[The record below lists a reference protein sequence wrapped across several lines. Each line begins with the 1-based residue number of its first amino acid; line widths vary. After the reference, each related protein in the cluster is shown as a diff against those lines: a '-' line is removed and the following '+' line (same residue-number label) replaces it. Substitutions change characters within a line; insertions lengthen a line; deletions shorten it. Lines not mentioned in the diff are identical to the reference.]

1 MKIYLFGL
9 GLLFLSFSCAT
20 STKVEGGKKVQWS
33 KNYGPSKVDVSKAI
47 MKKEKVNIGEIR
59 LADHDVPAGLYP
71 DMTENGFQK
80 DEWPSIFKKN
90 HEGRHTRYGYSIMVG
105 RKIIR
110 STEVN

>member
-1 MKIYLFGL
+1 MKKLPQKSHTDTL
-9 GLLFLSFSCAT
+9 M
-20 STKVEGGKKVQWS
+20 
-33 KNYGPSKVDVSKAI
+33 DVSKAI
-47 MKKEKVNIGEIR
+47 MKKEKVNIEEIR

-90 HEGRHTRYGYSIMVG
+90 HEGRHTQYGYSIMVG